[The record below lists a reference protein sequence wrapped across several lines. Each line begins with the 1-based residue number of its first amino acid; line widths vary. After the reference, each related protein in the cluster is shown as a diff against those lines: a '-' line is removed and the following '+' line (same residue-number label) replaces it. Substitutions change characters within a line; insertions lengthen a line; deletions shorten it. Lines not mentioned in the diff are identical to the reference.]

1 MSEVRNLN
9 EQGSFLKRGSLL
21 RFIIGVIAATTT
33 ILTTY
38 HTTIYGLREELNKK
52 ADTELVASIDN
63 RLIHIEAILNE
74 VKAGYTRGRQLSKRV
89 IFFMR
94 SSPQSRQGCKCCLEQ
109 QTNE

>member
-21 RFIIGVIAATTT
+21 KFIIGVIAATTT

-74 VKAGYTRGRQLSKRV
+74 RMATKSEL
-89 IFFMR
+89 
-94 SSPQSRQGCKCCLEQ
+94 Q
-109 QTNE
+109 QTRDFLYEKLTTIEARLQMLP